1 MAGRLK
7 HQKRSHKTYN
17 KDAAG
22 KRQFF
27 YLTQVKTQKLGLISM
42 LQDIFMKRER

>member
-1 MAGRLK
+1 MAGRSK

-27 YLTQVKTQKLGLISM
+27 YLTQMNTQKFA
-42 LQDIFMKRER
+42 IFPILRDVLMKKER